1 MDLKRIKARHC
12 AMYTQRIDVVAIELN
27 VSSTSSPSDT
37 PLLCITATNDS
48 SDGKSVAPMAH
59 NGVPPAEVPPT
70 VRLKNGV
77 VLSQKSA

>member
-12 AMYTQRIDVVAIELN
+12 VIYTQRTDVVAIVLN
-27 VSSTSSPSDT
+27 VSNTSNPSPCT
-37 PLLCITATNDS
+37 TATKDS

-59 NGVPPAEVPPT
+59 NGVPPLEVEPT
-70 VRLKNGV
+70 VRLSEGI